1 MVERVVEGL
10 PEADLVASLDLVEE
24 AVDSSDGLA
33 LVVASQDDNLP
44 WESDLQSVKKA
55 DDLTRLLATVYV
67 IAHEEVASLHRDD
80 FVALELV
87 LVLLADVVW
96 RWPAEPFVVPTRLRG
111 GACAGHRHH
120 ASATTNQKST
130 GQGLL
135 SFSSGGDLEGGFR
148 GHSCYFKIFFKPNFE
163 SLNS

>member
-24 AVDSSDGLA
+24 AIDSGDGLA
-33 LVVASQDDNLP
+33 LVVASQDDYLP

-67 IAHEEVASLHRDD
+67 IAHEEVAGLHRDD

-87 LVLLADVVW
+87 LVLLLHLFEHVQQVGVLPVDV
-96 RWPAEPFVVPTRLRG
+96 AE
-111 GACAGHRHH
+111 
-120 ASATTNQKST
+120 
-130 GQGLL
+130 
-135 SFSSGGDLEGGFR
+135 DLDR
-148 GHSCYFKIFFKPNFE
+148 CFK
-163 SLNS
+163 LD